1 MPTPPRARHRSALVA
16 ALLLVA
22 TIAPPAAATTRPID
36 ERPSPTPL
44 LGTVI
49 ALDPGHNGGN
59 ASHPELISHMVWV
72 GNMWNHCNRTGT
84 ATRSGYPEHRFDWLV
99 TNLVKQRL
107 EALGATVYLTRT
119 TDDGVGP
126 CVDVR
131 SRLGGNVSASLE
143 VSIHADGADAD
154 FFGFSIMKPTRAAA
168 FSTAVADRSTIL
180 ARAMRDGMASVGLPI
195 ANYYATNGIKSRTN
209 LGTMNLSE
217 VPIVLVECG
226 NMKNAKDAARMTT
239 STGRARYAD
248 GIVAGIRRFLGR

>member
-1 MPTPPRARHRSALVA
+1 MHHPPARRHRLSLLAALVLA
-16 ALLLVA
+16 AAAV
-22 TIAPPAAATTRPID
+22 TPADATTRPID

-44 LGTVI
+44 LGYVI

-84 ATRSGYPEHRFDWLV
+84 ATKAGYPEHRFDWLV
-99 TNLVKQRL
+99 SNLVKTRL
-107 EALGATVYLTRT
+107 EALGARVVMTRQR
-119 TDDGVGP
+119 DDGVGP

-131 SRLGGNVSASLE
+131 SRLGGNVSAALE
-143 VSIHADGADAD
+143 VSIHADGADSD
-154 FFGFSIMKPTRAAA
+154 FRGFSIMKPTRAAA
-168 FSTAVADRSTIL
+168 FSTAIADRSTIL

-195 ANYYATNGIKSRTN
+195 ANYYAANGIKSRTN
-209 LGTMNLSE
+209 LGTMNLSD

-226 NMKNAKDAARMTT
+226 NMKNKSDAARMTS

-248 GIVAGIRRFLGR
+248 GIVAGIRRFLGE